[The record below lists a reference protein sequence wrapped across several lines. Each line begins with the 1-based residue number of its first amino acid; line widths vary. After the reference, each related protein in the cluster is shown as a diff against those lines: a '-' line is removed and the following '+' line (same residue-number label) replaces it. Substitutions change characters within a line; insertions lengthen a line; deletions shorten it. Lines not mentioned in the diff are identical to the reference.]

1 MEPLWLILNVH
12 IEPKLCW
19 NITLQTCKVCIF
31 SRIDL
36 SNTVCFS
43 KKIFL
48 WLLLNSITFPSY
60 FTSSSK
66 IYPLHKNKLELST

>member
-1 MEPLWLILNVH
+1 MEPLWLILHVH
-12 IEPKLCW
+12 IELKLCW
-19 NITLQTCKVCIF
+19 NRTLSTCKVCIF

-36 SNTVCFS
+36 SNTVCFQ
-43 KKIFL
+43 KNLFMAI
-48 WLLLNSITFPSY
+48 NSITFPSY